1 MSLLNPRKLRK
12 LRNDPKLFFQD
23 AFKKRLIPLGN
34 ALKKYKSKKYKGYS
48 KYVIVSAVYNVEKY
62 LDDYFKSIINQRL
75 DFKKNIHIVCV
86 DDGSTD
92 NSAKIIKSYQKKYPK
107 NITYLYKENGGQAS
121 ARNLGLKY
129 LQENES
135 LRDKFTW
142 VTFTDPDDF
151 LDNGYFY
158 EVDEF
163 LVNHQDDD
171 IGMIGCNLIYYYEAN
186 NIFKD
191 THPLKFKFE
200 KEKNIIKNAQLDKNI
215 QLATNSAFFKSD
227 IVYIAY
233 TYPLLFNEEIPK
245 FEDSYFVNLFL
256 MQNPSLK
263 SAFLGKAKYYYR
275 KREDGTSTLDSIKNS
290 SQKQLMKGGY
300 FSLLTLSEKIHRSVP
315 VFIQQ
320 TILYDLI
327 WFIKEN
333 INKDNFSF
341 YNQEEKD
348 EMFVILEQIFAKIDS
363 KIILEFNLAGCWFFH
378 KVGILNCFKNEY
390 PPLQITYIEDFDAAK
405 RQVLLR
411 YFTPDNKDIESIRI
425 DGREVYEDVEKIAQ
439 HDFSTRV
446 FVYEKRLWVHIP
458 ENSKKLEVFI
468 RGRRAK
474 ISLFGK
480 QHQSLEVKQFESRFQ
495 ASFNDQW
502 LLVDKDINADDN
514 AEYLCRYIM
523 QNYPYQKIF
532 FALRRDSKDWDRLEK
547 EGFNLVEWGSD
558 RFEKALKQSSKIVS
572 SHADTY
578 LVEYFG
584 KKTLEGKSFVF
595 LQHGVIKDDLS
606 SWLNGRKISF
616 FVTSTQK
623 EYESIAGDYNRYKFG
638 KKEVVLTGLAR
649 HDSLL
654 QKNDFQNKQIL
665 IMPTWRKNL
674 VGSVVNSALR
684 ELKEEF
690 YQSEYFYKWSG
701 LLKSNA
707 LQKLSQKYGYKILFN
722 PHPIMIPY
730 LKVFEIPSFVSIASE
745 NESLQDLFGKS
756 SLLITDYSSV
766 AFEMGYLRKPVLYY
780 QFDEEEF
787 YANHSYTKGYFDYRT
802 DGFGPVVTAEEDLL
816 RELEN
821 LLQNNCKVGEP
832 YKSNIE
838 NTFAFRD
845 GKCCERIYQ
854 EILKLDEPYHNEIS
868 LDYVKQKAQDALRHE
883 CYLEA
888 MWRFQYLLENSE
900 NFDEENAKNR
910 LEAAMEI
917 EKGYEIA
924 KILLEKDCQEM
935 SRDLK
940 FLIIKN
946 ILSNKKAPKEEV
958 ERCLE
963 ILETM
968 EAPQGKEKE
977 FLLSKLRIYFYLAN
991 RKRMN
996 EIIEELQTK
1005 YNISKEDIHFEI
1017 LFASNA
1023 ISLWG
1028 GGQLL
1033 MSEVDCLLGIK
1044 KLFR

>member
-1 MSLLNPRKLRK
+1 MPLFNPRKLRK

-34 ALKKYKSKKYKGYS
+34 ALKKYKPKKYKGYS

-129 LQENES
+129 LQENEN
-135 LRDKFTW
+135 LKDKFTW

-151 LDNGYFY
+151 LDIDYFY
-158 EVDEF
+158 EVDGFLERNRDDEIGLISPRLINYREEF
-163 LVNHQDDD
+163 GSYSPHLLDQ
-171 IGMIGCNLIYYYEAN
+171 I
-186 NIFKD
+186 
-191 THPLKFKFE
+191 KFKATRKIKISLLKNEMPAGSTSLYMLKNLFQFNILFPEDGDAKVNFE
-200 KEKNIIKNAQLDKNI
+200 DVKFIIDYINIMPSGTDTLILKEAVYYVRKRADSTTATSALKKELYLGMPI
-215 QLATNSAFFKSD
+215 QLIK
-227 IVYIAY
+227 VCR
-233 TYPLLFNEEIPK
+233 E
-245 FEDSYFVNLFL
+245 
-256 MQNPSLK
+256 SLK
-263 SAFLGKAKYYYR
+263 IRGDIDIFTQNICIYHNFWHMH
-275 KREDGTSTLDSIKNS
+275 KN
-290 SQKQLMKGGY
+290 
-300 FSLLTLSEKIHRSVP
+300 
-315 VFIQQ
+315 
-320 TILYDLI
+320 
-327 WFIKEN
+327 
-333 INKDNFSF
+333 
-341 YNQEEKD
+341 
-348 EMFVILEQIFAKIDS
+348 IDS
-363 KIILEFNLAGCWFFH
+363 KNLPLLTMQEQSRYLELLDESFSYISSNAILNFGVMLGHLYFFH
-378 KVGILNCFKNEY
+378 KVGILNCFKGEY
-390 PPLQITYIEDFDAAK
+390 PPFQITYIKDFDSAK
-405 RQVLLR
+405 RQILLC
-411 YFTPDNKDIESIRI
+411 YFTPDDKDIESLRI
-425 DGREVYEDVEKIAQ
+425 DGKEVYADYEKIIQ
-439 HDFSTRV
+439 HDFLTRV
-446 FVYEKRLWVHIP
+446 FTYEKRLWIHIP
-458 ENSKKLEVFI
+458 KDSKKLEIFI
-468 RGRRAK
+468 RGQRAR
-474 ISLFGK
+474 IALFGK
-480 QHQSLEVKQFESRFQ
+480 QHQSLEIKQFESRFQ
-495 ASFNDQW
+495 VSFNDQW

-514 AEYLCRYIM
+514 AEHLCRYIM

-558 RFEKALKQSSKIVS
+558 RFEKVLKQSNKIMS
-572 SHADTY
+572 SHADTC

-584 KKTLEGKSFVF
+584 KKTLDGKSFVF
-595 LQHGVIKDDLS
+595 LQHGVTKDDLS

-665 IMPTWRKNL
+665 IMPTWRKKL
-674 VGSVVNSALR
+674 TGAMIVGSGAR
-684 ELKEEF
+684 EYNPEF
-690 YQSEYFYKWSG
+690 IYSEYFYKWNG
-701 LLKSNA
+701 LLKSDA

-722 PHPIMIPY
+722 PHPNIMPY
-730 LKVFEIPSFVSIASE
+730 LKDFEIPSFVSIANE
-745 NESLQDLFGKS
+745 NKSLQDLFCKS
-756 SLLITDYSSV
+756 SLMITDYSSV
-766 AFEMGYLRKPVLYY
+766 AFEMAYLKKPVLYY

-802 DGFGPVVTAEEDLL
+802 DGFGPVVITEEDLL

-900 NFDEENAKNR
+900 NFDEENAKNC
-910 LEAAMEI
+910 LEAAMKI

-924 KILLEKDCQEM
+924 KILLEQDYQKM
-935 SRDLK
+935 SRDLE
-940 FLIIKN
+940 FLIVKN

-958 ERCLE
+958 ERCLG
-963 ILETM
+963 ILEAMQT
-968 EAPQGKEKE
+968 PQGKEKE

-991 RKRMN
+991 RKRVN
-996 EIIEELQTK
+996 EIVGELQVK
-1005 YNISKEDIHFEI
+1005 YGVSKEDIHFEM
-1017 LFASNA
+1017 LFATNA

-1028 GGQLL
+1028 GGNY
-1033 MSEVDCLLGIK
+1033 
-1044 KLFR
+1044 

>member
-1 MSLLNPRKLRK
+1 MSFLNPRKLRK

-34 ALKKYKSKKYKGYS
+34 ALKKYKPKKREGYS

-135 LRDKFTW
+135 LKDKFTW

-151 LDNGYFY
+151 LDNDYFY

-171 IGMIGCNLIYYYEAN
+171 IGMIGCNFIYYYEAN

-200 KEKNIIKNAQLDKNI
+200 KESNILLNQALNKNI
-215 QLATNSAFFKSD
+215 QLSAATAFFKLEKVFDAIS
-227 IVYIAY
+227 
-233 TYPLLFNEEIPK
+233 YPCLFNEEIPN
-245 FEDSYFVNLFL
+245 FEDAYFVNIFL

-275 KREDGTSTLDSIKNS
+275 KRGDGTSTLDNVEVNRK
-290 SQKQLMKGGY
+290 KQLIKCGCLC
-300 FSLLTLSEKIHRSVP
+300 SLLALSEKIHRSIP

-333 INKDNFSF
+333 INEDNFSF

-390 PPLQITYIEDFDAAK
+390 PPFQITYIEDFDAAK

-425 DGREVYEDVEKIAQ
+425 DGREVYEDVEKIVQ
-439 HDFSTRV
+439 HDFLTRV
-446 FVYEKRLWVHIP
+446 FVYEKRLWIHIP
-458 ENSKKLEVFI
+458 EGSKKLEIFI
-468 RGRRAK
+468 RGQRAR
-474 ISLFGK
+474 ITFGGK
-480 QHQSLEVKQFESRFQ
+480 QHQSLEIKQFESRFQ
-495 ASFNDQW
+495 VNPHNPW
-502 LLVDKDINADDN
+502 LLIDKDIDADDN
-514 AEYLCRYIM
+514 AEHLYRYIM
-523 QNYPYQKIF
+523 QNYPHQKIF
-532 FALRRDSKDWDRLEK
+532 FALRRDSEDWERLEK

-558 RFEKALKQSSKIVS
+558 RFEKVLKQSNKIMS
-572 SHADTY
+572 SHIDAY

-584 KKTLEGKSFVF
+584 KKTMEGKDFIF
-595 LQHGVIKDDLS
+595 LQHGVTKDDLS
-606 SWLNGRKISF
+606 SWLNNKKINLF
-616 FVTSTQK
+616 ITSTQK
-623 EYESIAGDYNRYKFG
+623 ECESIAEDYNHYKFG
-638 KKEVVLTGLAR
+638 KKEMVLTGFAR

-654 QKNDFQNKQIL
+654 KKNNPNNKQIL

-674 VGSVVNSALR
+674 AGNVVDSALR
-684 ELKEEF
+684 DIKEGFKE
-690 YQSEYFYKWSG
+690 SEYFQKWNG
-701 LLKSNA
+701 LLKSPT
-707 LQKLSQKYGYKILFN
+707 LQELSQKYGFQVLFN
-722 PHPIMIPY
+722 PHPIIMPY
-730 LKVFEIPSFVSIASE
+730 LGDFEIPEFVKIASK
-745 NESLQDLFGKS
+745 NKSLQNLFGDS
-756 SLLITDYSSV
+756 SLMITDYSSV
-766 AFEMGYLRKPVLYY
+766 AFEMGYLKKPVLYY

-787 YANHSYTKGYFDYRT
+787 FTSHSYTKGYFDYRT
-802 DGFGPVVTAEEDLL
+802 DGFGPVVTTEEDLL

-821 LLQNNCKVGEP
+821 LLHNSCKVGEP

-854 EILKLDEPYHNEIS
+854 EILKLDEPYQNEIS
-868 LDYVKQKAQDALRHE
+868 LDYVKQKAQDAINHE
-883 CYLEA
+883 CYQEA

-900 NFDEENAKNR
+900 SFDEEIAKNC

-991 RKRMN
+991 RKRIN
-996 EIIEELQTK
+996 EIVEELQVK
-1005 YNISKEDIHFEI
+1005 YGVSKEDIHFEM
-1017 LFASNA
+1017 LFTANA

-1033 MSEVDCLLGIK
+1033 MSEVGYLGCNG
-1044 KLFR
+1044 